1 VAHFAATIS
10 DEPGRLRVSL
20 AGECDMAVRDEL
32 CAVLLGAVRRS
43 QVVVVDLA
51 GVGFLDSSGVHGLIA
66 AYKEARD
73 RGGRLLLENPTGVVA
88 AVLDVTGVAE
98 LLARPGESR
107 PGGTGPGGTR
117 EAGPGEAGPG
127 EAGPGEAGPGEAG
140 PGEAGPEEARPG
152 EAGG

>member
-1 VAHFAATIS
+1 MAHFSATIS
-10 DEPGRLRVSL
+10 DEPGRLRVAL

-43 QVVVVDLA
+43 RVVVVDLA
-51 GVGFLDSSGVHGLIA
+51 RVGFLDSSGVHGLIA

-88 AVLDVTGVAE
+88 TVLDVTGVAE
-98 LLARPGESR
+98 LLARTGESR
-107 PGGTGPGGTR
+107 PGETRPGESSPDSSRPGETR
-117 EAGPGEAGPG
+117 EG
-127 EAGPGEAGPGEAG
+127 
-140 PGEAGPEEARPG
+140 RPG